1 MQPPLEQ
8 VAIDG
13 ALAIV
18 AGSDTSSCVMT
29 NIVYYL
35 MTHPDVYK
43 RLQEEIDAFFPPGE
57 DAKDTTKHGEMVYL
71 NAVMYALGFL
81 LANRGVT
88 HGLCSNEAMRMYPPL
103 PSGSQ
108 RVTTRETGPC
118 MAGP

>member
-43 RLQEEIDAFFPPGE
+43 RLQEEIARR
-57 DAKDTTKHGEMVYL
+57 HGYRIVSHRLEIYVEPL
-71 NAVMYALGFL
+71 D
-81 LANRGVT
+81 RGRRSRRR
-88 HGLCSNEAMRMYPPL
+88 G
-103 PSGSQ
+103 
-108 RVTTRETGPC
+108 
-118 MAGP
+118 